1 PVACLDH
8 RNFVRLPCIGQFVS
22 FFASMREG
30 KPSLFHPREA
40 KLSIAVAL
48 AAERKRWW
56 KSQ

>member
-1 PVACLDH
+1 MQA
-8 RNFVRLPCIGQFVS
+8 CIGQFVS